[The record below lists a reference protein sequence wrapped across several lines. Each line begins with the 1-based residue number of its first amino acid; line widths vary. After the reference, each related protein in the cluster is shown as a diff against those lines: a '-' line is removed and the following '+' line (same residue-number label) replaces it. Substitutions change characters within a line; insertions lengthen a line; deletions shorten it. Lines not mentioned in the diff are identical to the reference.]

1 MKIRRDKQGFNEFF
15 IYICFKENIMARNTL
30 AGKSTGTSKSAKYY
44 AENPKA
50 RAKKAAYQKTYNK
63 DPKRTKYRTELNK
76 ANRDAGTYGNKDGL
90 DMSHTKKGTLVKE
103 KASKN
108 RARNRGKK

>member
-1 MKIRRDKQGFNEFF
+1 
-15 IYICFKENIMARNTL
+15 MAKNSL
-30 AGKSTGTSKSAKYY
+30 AGKRTGKSKSSKYY
-44 AENPKA
+44 DENPEA
-50 RAKKAAYQKTYNK
+50 RKKKNNYMKEYNK
-63 DPKRTKYRTELNK
+63 DPKKVKYRTELNR
-76 ANRDAGTYGNKDGL
+76 ANRKAGTYGNKDGL